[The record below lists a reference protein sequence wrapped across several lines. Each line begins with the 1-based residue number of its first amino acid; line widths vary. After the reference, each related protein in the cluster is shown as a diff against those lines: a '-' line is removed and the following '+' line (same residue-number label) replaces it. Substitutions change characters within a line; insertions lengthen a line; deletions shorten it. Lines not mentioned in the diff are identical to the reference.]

1 VLAPTTATGLFRS
14 MFVTTGRETQSIAFF
29 SWPGMDAL
37 YSGVANSTAS
47 AFAIAAFKRATL
59 AGRGWT
65 SSSWS

>member
-1 VLAPTTATGLFRS
+1 
-14 MFVTTGRETQSIAFF
+14 MFVATGRETQSIACF

-47 AFAIAAFKRATL
+47 AFAIAASKRATL